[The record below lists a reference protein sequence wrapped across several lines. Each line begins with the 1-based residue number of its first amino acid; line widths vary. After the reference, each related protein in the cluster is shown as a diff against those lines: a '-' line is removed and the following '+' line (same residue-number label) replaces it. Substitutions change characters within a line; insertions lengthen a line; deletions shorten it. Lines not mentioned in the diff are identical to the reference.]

1 MPVLQTFNN
10 KILEKLNQQEQEKLL
25 PFIRAWS
32 WGINFDDETKSL
44 AEYQIENGHHLRL
57 ITQSAIL
64 EKAPDLFRIIANNSN
79 KDATPLFS
87 IETLANLNFPIDVIH
102 EYFKE
107 AKQIQ
112 VYNNDEPAK
121 IIANKEESLR
131 FIREVCAHAKKDNRR
146 TTNDDDITPDQKASL
161 PTFSGEQYEQT
172 NEQTIALY
180 NLVENLGEGYSFEQ
194 DCKPRNFARSI
205 QMETL
210 ANILGFNLITNDHA
224 LSTDPSNKINIY
236 VTHER
241 VFYDPNCKNHPNLYA
256 DNQPTPV
263 IHNGTCGY
271 HTILLLLKDAWNNL
285 DKNEKEKLLAI
296 KKDAQQSK
304 PYNLIHPVVK
314 AMSKPG
320 LNFDHDTFSY
330 RDQSMF
336 NHIRPICYGTLLVA
350 VTTSIAIMGW
360 SSFIALMA
368 SPAGPA
374 VIAGVLITVLCT
386 ELLALQQDFNPSYA

>member
-10 KILEKLNQQEQEKLL
+10 KILEKLNQQEQKKLL

-32 WGINFDDETKSL
+32 WHINFDDETKDL
-44 AEYQIENGHHLRL
+44 AEYQTENGHHLRL

-64 EKAPDLFRIIANNSN
+64 EKIPDLFRIIENPSN
-79 KDATPLFS
+79 KGVTLPFS

-102 EYFKE
+102 EYFEE
-107 AKQIQ
+107 ANQIQ
-112 VYNNDEPAK
+112 VYNNDEPAMT
-121 IIANKEESLR
+121 IENKEKILR

-146 TTNDDDITPDQKASL
+146 TTNDDAIDPNQKATL
-161 PTFSGEQYEQT
+161 PTEQYEQT

-210 ANILGFNLITNDHA
+210 ANILGFNLITNNHA
-224 LSTDPSNKINIY
+224 PNPAPSNKINIY

-241 VFYDPNCKNHPNLYA
+241 VFYNPNRKNHPNLYA
-256 DNQPTPV
+256 DNQRTPV

-285 DKNEKEKLLAI
+285 DDNEKEKLLAI
-296 KKDAQQSK
+296 KNDVQQGNS
-304 PYNLIHPVVK
+304 YDLIHPTVR

-320 LNFDHDTFSY
+320 LNFDHATFSY

>member
-10 KILEKLNQQEQEKLL
+10 KILEKLDQQEQEKLL

-32 WGINFDDETKSL
+32 WHINFDDETKNL
-44 AEYQIENGHHLRL
+44 VEYQSEYGHHLRL

-64 EKAPDLFRIIANNSN
+64 EDTPDLFSIIANNSN
-79 KDATPLFS
+79 KDTTPPFS

-102 EYFKE
+102 AHFKD
-107 AKQIQ
+107 AKQIK

-121 IIANKEESLR
+121 IIANKEEILP

-146 TTNDDDITPDQKASL
+146 TTNDDAIDPDQKASL
-161 PTFSGEQYEQT
+161 PTEQYEQT

-194 DCKPRNFARSI
+194 DCKPRNYARSI
-205 QMETL
+205 HMETL
-210 ANILGFNLITNDHA
+210 ANILGFNLITNNHA
-224 LSTDPSNKINIY
+224 PNAAPSNKINIY
-236 VTHER
+236 ATHEG
-241 VFYDPNCKNHPNLYA
+241 VYYDPNPKNHPNLYA
-256 DNQPTPV
+256 DNQQTPV

-285 DKNEKEKLLAI
+285 DNNEKEKLLTI
-296 KKDAQQSK
+296 KKDAQQSN
-304 PYNLIHPVVK
+304 PYDLIHPIVK